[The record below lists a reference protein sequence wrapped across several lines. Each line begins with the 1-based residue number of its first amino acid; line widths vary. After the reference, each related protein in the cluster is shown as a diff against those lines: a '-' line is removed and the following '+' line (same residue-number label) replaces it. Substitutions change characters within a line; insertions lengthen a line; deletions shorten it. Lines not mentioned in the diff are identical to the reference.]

1 MVMVRNSQ
9 AYKYE
14 TPYKVTYNII
24 HSLTNGTITLLMLT
38 ETYRVNI
45 CRIKPY
51 HLEEFLW
58 QINFYL

>member
-45 CRIKPY
+45 CRNKPY
-51 HLEEFLW
+51 HLEEFL
-58 QINFYL
+58 